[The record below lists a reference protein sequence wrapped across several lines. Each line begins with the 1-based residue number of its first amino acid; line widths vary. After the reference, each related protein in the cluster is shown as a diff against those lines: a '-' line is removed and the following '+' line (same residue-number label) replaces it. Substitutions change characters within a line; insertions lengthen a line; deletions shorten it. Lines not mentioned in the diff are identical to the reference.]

1 MAPGDY
7 VNKID
12 AAFRRAGFGDADA
25 FAEWMSLVEDPLRR
39 SLARFARAVD
49 VEVVVQETFLRMW
62 LIAREPARRLEGE
75 NASLRFAF
83 RVAQNVAHEELRHTR
98 LHPLIDEN
106 AVDQLPEFRLEP
118 AFPDPSL
125 GKAIRE
131 CIDRLP
137 TQPKTALNSRIQ
149 DGHLPDRDLAQ
160 KARMKLNTFLQNI
173 VRARKLMAACLEA
186 RGVRLEGI
194 VS

>member
-12 AAFRRAGFGDADA
+12 TAFRRAGFGDADA
-25 FAEWMSLVEDPLRR
+25 FAGWMSLVECPLRR

-62 LIAREPARRLEGE
+62 LLAQDPARRLEGE
-75 NASLRFAF
+75 NASIRFAL
-83 RVAQNVAHEELRHTR
+83 RVAQNVAHEELRHTP
-98 LHPLIDEN
+98 LHQGIGIEGLS
-106 AVDQLPEFRLEP
+106 QLPEFRLDPE
-118 AFPDPSL
+118 FPDPAL
-125 GKAIRE
+125 RRVIRE
-131 CIDRLP
+131 CLDRLP
-137 TQPKTALNSRIQ
+137 AQPKTALNSRIQ

-160 KARMKLNTFLQNI
+160 RARMKLNTFLQNI
-173 VRARKLMAACLEA
+173 VRARKLMAECLER

-194 VS
+194 AS